1 MSNILATFLR
11 EISPHVGA
19 HFWVRLP
26 VDRLPHS
33 WDIYTCVLANEG
45 ILVRFQSILVTSVRR
60 TKLHR
65 FCVNHLTHRG
75 IFLRTRIVAL
85 VCRRVV
91 WPILGMGPA
100 HAGQVAKHFCDIYV
114 VVWKGLAYAGHEP
127 EAFLGFI
134 CGFACKCCKY
144 DSKHSCNI
152 FARDLSAFRGIFL
165 GYLCS
170 SFQNVICVKV
180 STRKPTQNCTD
191 QKLTFVVLGHV
202 TYLYFCVHTF
212 CVNISTG
219 HAARPAHGDPICCV
233 CTFCVGVPR
242 GYPAYLINGDRIAKA
257 FSGYSS
263 QFTNWGI

>member
-1 MSNILATFLR
+1 MSVLANAVSLISNILATFLR
-11 EISPHVGA
+11 ETYPHIGA
-19 HFWVRLP
+19 YFWVRLP

-75 IFLRTRIVAL
+75 IFLCTRIVAL

-91 WPILGMGPA
+91 WPILGMGTA
-100 HAGQVAKHFCDIYV
+100 YAGQVAKHFCDIYV
-114 VVWKGLAYAGHEP
+114 VVWKRLSYAGHEP

-134 CGFACKCCKY
+134 CGFTSKCCKY

-152 FARDLSAFRGIFL
+152 FARGLSAFRGTFL
-165 GYLCS
+165 GYLCG

-180 STRKPTQNCTD
+180 STHKPTQNCTD

-219 HAARPAHGDPICCV
+219 HAARPAHGDPICLCLHIFV
-233 CTFCVGVPR
+233 LVWRGVIR
-242 GYPAYLINGDRIAKA
+242 HIW
-257 FSGYSS
+257 
-263 QFTNWGI
+263 QMGIS